1 MFSIAQESCFS
12 DICQLLFKKVT
23 KDHPEA
29 SLFPKSGRLYLPDYQ
44 RLEFS
49 TNLLLISS
57 CFKEINR
64 IFAIHKFRHKTDKSE
79 YIKLQDS
86 IGK

>member
-1 MFSIAQESCFS
+1 VFSIAQESCFS
-12 DICQLLFKKVT
+12 DICQLVFKKVI

-29 SLFPKSGRLYLPDYQ
+29 SLFPNSGQRYLPDYQ

-57 CFKEINR
+57 CFKEINC